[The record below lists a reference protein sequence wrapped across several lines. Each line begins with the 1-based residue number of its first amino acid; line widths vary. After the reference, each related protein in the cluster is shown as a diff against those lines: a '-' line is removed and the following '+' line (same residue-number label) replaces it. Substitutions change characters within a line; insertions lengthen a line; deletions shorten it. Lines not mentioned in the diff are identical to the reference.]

1 MDAKIIQKFKGSIN
15 GIEITDREIYI
26 ECEYILNEIEDV
38 LDIELPTSFIKDFI
52 QIYEYVFYN
61 VEPQYAYEL
70 KSDIIFSWDQEITN
84 IKDLEFNL
92 EEYNDPCHYFKE
104 LNKKIKDWDNTYGKY
119 PNDLNLKK

>member
-1 MDAKIIQKFKGSIN
+1 MNAKIIQEFKGSIN

-26 ECEYILNEIEDV
+26 ECEYILDEIEDV
-38 LDIELPTSFIKDFI
+38 LNIELPTSFIKDFI
-52 QIYEYVFYN
+52 QTYEYVFSN
-61 VEPQYAYEL
+61 VEPQYAHEL
-70 KSDIIFSWDQEITN
+70 KSDIISSWDQEITN

-92 EEYNDPCHYFKE
+92 GEYNDPCRYFAE